1 MGRKRRARSEG
12 SVYFREADGRWVASV
27 TIGYKTV
34 IKDGVE
40 KRVQKR
46 KVVYGTTQAEV
57 LRKKKVLESKVALG
71 RGDEPEKLTLKD
83 YLTNTWLPAVKP
95 SVAPLT
101 YAPYKLHV
109 EKHIVPRIGH
119 MVLSRIMP
127 LHIQQFYATLQDAG
141 VSAATGKKV
150 GTTLGTALGYA
161 VLPLRILPFNPC
173 LGIRKPKAEKQDF
186 SVLDPVQVVRFLEE
200 AKNDR
205 LYAYYV
211 FALDS
216 GAGPGESFALEWTDV
231 NFQTG
236 MVSVVHSLEDDGGHL
251 RVKGPKRATRRRHI
265 RLSPHTLDVL
275 HQHRKLAL
283 AGGMADAPVFHDTLG
298 KHLRNGNVTK
308 RSFKLILERAGLPEI
323 RLYDLRHT
331 CATLLLLANVPA
343 KVVSERLGHAS
354 VTITLNVYSHILPD
368 MQRQAADA
376 LHKVFTT
383 IWSPELLNKDGKD
396 AAGMGSV

>member
-1 MGRKRRARSEG
+1 MP
-12 SVYFREADGRWVASV
+12 
-27 TIGYKTV
+27 
-34 IKDGVE
+34 
-40 KRVQKR
+40 
-46 KVVYGTTQAEV
+46 
-57 LRKKKVLESKVALG
+57 LSKF
-71 RGDEPEKLTLKD
+71 
-83 YLTNTWLPAVKP
+83 
-95 SVAPLT
+95 
-101 YAPYKLHV
+101 
-109 EKHIVPRIGH
+109 
-119 MVLSRIMP
+119 MP
-127 LHIQQFYATLQDAG
+127 LHVQQFYAALEEAG
-141 VSAATGKKV
+141 MSAAMRKKV
-150 GTTLGTALGYA
+150 GTTLGTALAYA

-173 LGIRKPKAEKQDF
+173 QGVRKAKAEKQEF
-186 SVLDPVQVVRFLEE
+186 GVLDPAQVVRFLEE

-205 LYAYYV
+205 LYAYFV

-216 GAGPGESFALEWTDV
+216 GAGPGESFALEWAVV

-236 MVSVVHSLEDDGGHL
+236 LISVLHSLEDDGGHL

-275 HQHRKLAL
+275 HEHRKRA
-283 AGGMADAPVFHDTLG
+283 MADAPVFHDTLG

-354 VTITLNVYSHILPD
+354 VTITLNTYSHVLPD

-396 AAGMGSV
+396 NAGVVSV